1 MQAKLKIFPI
11 LEKRE
16 REDNSVLSTLKIK
29 SPNISKIIFKIAAF
43 LFLWETLKSS
53 FLLLLLKR

>member
-16 REDNSVLSTLKIK
+16 DNSVLSTLRVK
-29 SPNISKIIFKIAAF
+29 SPNISRIVLKIAAF
-43 LFLWETLKSS
+43 LGF
-53 FLLLLLKR
+53 F